1 MGQPFPNAKDM
12 LHCPMSNT
20 EGIRAGARPLERLW
34 PALTLLL
41 WGGML
46 IGFHASGRLGHLL
59 HPNFHGLVLATGVL
73 LLISAVCVLLSP
85 RETAHPSGGD
95 CGCAAGHHRGR
106 WFTAFILLVPLPLA
120 AWISPDQYSQ
130 TLVLNR
136 LGTEAPAATPGQ
148 PVPAPASESGEL
160 RKVEI
165 GDLLIA
171 AQSPGGRAD
180 YEGQPVE
187 FIGQVSPLGKD
198 QTEFVRL
205 LMLCCAADAQVLS
218 VRINGPCSI
227 PAMQWGRVRGTVH
240 FIARGDA
247 QIPTVTAQTI
257 TQEPPPADPYV
268 YHGGTAPPPRHSG
281 GVRLQLPPH

>member
-1 MGQPFPNAKDM
+1 
-12 LHCPMSNT
+12 MSKT
-20 EGIRAGARPLERLW
+20 EGIRAGARTMDRLG
-34 PALTLLL
+34 PSLTLLL

-46 IGFHASGRLGHLL
+46 VGFYASGRLGHLL
-59 HPNFHGLVLATGVL
+59 HPNFHGLVLVTGVL

-85 RETAHPSGGD
+85 EETAQPTGRD
-95 CGCAAGHHRGR
+95 CGCAPGRRRGR
-106 WFTAFILLVPLPLA
+106 WFMAFILLIPLPLA

-136 LGTEAPAATPGQ
+136 LSAGATVATLAPTAAPET
-148 PVPAPASESGEL
+148 PAPEIGEP

-171 AQSPGGRAD
+171 AQTPEGRAA

-187 FIGQVSPLGKD
+187 FIGQVTLLGKD

-218 VRINGPCSI
+218 VRINGPCPI
-227 PAMQWGRVRGTVH
+227 PAMQWGKVRGTVH

-257 TQEPPPADPYV
+257 TQEPPPTDPYV
-268 YHGGTAPPPRHSG
+268 YHGGTAPPPRHTG
-281 GVRLQLPPH
+281 GIRLPLPPH